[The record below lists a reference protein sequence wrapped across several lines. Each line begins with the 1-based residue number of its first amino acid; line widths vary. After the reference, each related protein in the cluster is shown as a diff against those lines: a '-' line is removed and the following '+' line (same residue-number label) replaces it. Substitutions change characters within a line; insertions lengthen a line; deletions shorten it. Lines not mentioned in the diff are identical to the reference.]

1 MIYVMYVSI
10 YDDSVYYV
18 IILITG
24 NVKTC
29 RKVELANS
37 SLHLYKK
44 S

>member
-1 MIYVMYVSI
+1 MMYVSI
-10 YDDSVYYV
+10 YDDNVYYV
-18 IILITG
+18 ILITG